1 MAAMPPG
8 PAPEAPNVLHHVS
21 ALPDA
26 AWTRVNAAE
35 ALPGLLTPLG
45 WTFWDERVE
54 LALRG
59 AFADMGVL
67 RESEVVVH
75 PSMDQRF
82 TAIFYGR
89 FTGNLDMLRD
99 CADRTPGTSG
109 SALEEQMF
117 GAVRPGV
124 HDRPTR
130 ARYPAIAVK
139 MPWAAATI
147 GRRLRTARHETDR
160 WWHDRTTAGAPRT
173 EQAARGQLAEAAERF
188 RAVFRTHL
196 LNTFLSQAVYE
207 QLTAVAAAAGRPGLE
222 LRLATGFGGM
232 EESRLVADL
241 WEVSRDRKPLADFVA
256 DHGYHG
262 FSEGDISRP
271 SWRENPAALHP
282 VVESYRERADEHAPA
297 VLDARRR
304 ADRDRARAEL
314 ASALG
319 RPRYESARLVMW
331 LTARHIPLRE
341 VGKVCFLQ
349 AIDVGRAAAKVL
361 GTALAA
367 RDAIERPEDVYFLT
381 LAELLAGCPDDAR
394 ERIGSRRVRH
404 AGYAAIEL
412 PQAWVGQPHPV
423 TRPTTEPA
431 TESSGERVTLQG
443 LPVFPGVV
451 EGRAVVV
458 EDPGAV
464 DFDEGDVLVCEF
476 TDPSWAMLMCL
487 AGAMVINIGG
497 AMSHGAIVARE
508 LGVPTVIST
517 GDGTRRLRTGDR
529 VRVDAAAGTVHLLER
544 AEPRAEPRTERA
556 GRPGAGQE
564 TA

>member
-1 MAAMPPG
+1 MRPDDACAAPS
-8 PAPEAPNVLHHVS
+8 VLHHVS

-45 WTFWDERVE
+45 WTFWDKQVE

-67 RESEVVVH
+67 RRGEVVVH
-75 PSMDQRF
+75 PTMDERF
-82 TAIFYGR
+82 TAVFYGR
-89 FTGNLDMLRD
+89 FTGNLDMLRS

-124 HDRPTR
+124 RDDPTR
-130 ARYPAIAVK
+130 ARYPVIAVK
-139 MPWAAATI
+139 MPVAAATI
-147 GRRLRTARHETDR
+147 GRRLRATRRDTDR
-160 WWHDRTTAGAPRT
+160 WWRDRTTIGAPAD
-173 EQAARGQLAEAAERF
+173 EESARRLLAEAAERF

-196 LNTFLSQAVYE
+196 LNSFLCQAVYE

-232 EESRLVADL
+232 EEGRLVRDL
-241 WEVSRDRKPLADFVA
+241 WEVSRGRATLTGFVA

-262 FSEGDISRP
+262 FSEGDIARP
-271 SWRENPAALHP
+271 SWRQNPASLEP
-282 VVESYRERADEHAPA
+282 VVRSYRKRSEDRSPSTMEELRRED
-297 VLDARRR
+297 RRR
-304 ADRDRARAEL
+304 AESELMGGLGAAGRARARIVLRL
-314 ASALG
+314 A
-319 RPRYESARLVMW
+319 
-331 LTARHIPLRE
+331 ARHIPLRE

-349 AIDVGRAAAKVL
+349 AIDVGRHCTGIL
-361 GTALAA
+361 GASLAR
-367 RDAIERPEDVYFLT
+367 RDAIGSAEDVYFLT
-381 LAELLAGCPDDAR
+381 LDELVNGCPSDAR
-394 ERIGSRRVRH
+394 DRIAERRELH
-404 AGYAAIEL
+404 ARYGTFDI
-412 PQAWVGQPHPV
+412 PQAWVGRPEPV
-423 TRPTTEPA
+423 TVTEP
-431 TESSGERVTLQG
+431 GDRVELAG

-458 EDPGAV
+458 DDPETV

-476 TDPSWAMLMCL
+476 TDPSWVMLMNL
-487 AGAMVINIGG
+487 AGAMVIDIGG

-508 LGVPTVIST
+508 LGIPTVIST

-529 VRVDAAAGTVHLLER
+529 VRVDAGAGSVELLQRPER
-544 AEPRAEPRTERA
+544 PTRPERA
-556 GRPGAGQE
+556 GTGQE
-564 TA
+564 TT

>member
-1 MAAMPPG
+1 MATMPPN
-8 PAPEAPNVLHHVS
+8 PTAETPNVLHHVS
-21 ALPDA
+21 ARPDV

-75 PSMDQRF
+75 PTMDQRF

-139 MPWAAATI
+139 MPRAAVTV
-147 GRRLRTARHETDR
+147 GRRVRTARRDTDA
-160 WWHDRTTAGAPRT
+160 WWRDRTTTGAPRT
-173 EQAARGQLAEAAERF
+173 EDAARRQLAEAAERF

-196 LNTFLSQAVYE
+196 LNTFLGQAVYE
-207 QLTAVAAAAGRPGLE
+207 QLTALAAAAGRPGLE

-232 EESRLVADL
+232 EESRLVGDL
-241 WEVSRDRKPLADFVA
+241 WAVSRGGQSLGAFVA

-271 SWRENPAALHP
+271 SWRENHTSLHP
-282 VVESYRERADEHAPA
+282 VVESYRKRAEDRSPR
-297 VLDARRR
+297 VLDVQRR
-304 ADRDRARAEL
+304 ADRESARAEL
-314 ASALG
+314 LSALG
-319 RPRYESARLVMW
+319 RPQRAPARLVMR
-331 LTARHIPLRE
+331 LAARHIPLRE

-349 AIDVGRAAAKVL
+349 AIDVGRAAAKML
-361 GTALAA
+361 GTELAA
-367 RDAIERPEDVYFLT
+367 RRAIERPEDVYFLT
-381 LAELLAGCPDDAR
+381 FDELVAGCPADAR
-394 ERIGSRRVRH
+394 DRIAQRRAVHTRY
-404 AGYAAIEL
+404 AGLDI
-412 PQAWVGQPHPV
+412 PPSWVGQPQPV
-423 TRPTTEPA
+423 AATAEAEPT
-431 TESSGERVTLQG
+431 GHDDVVLRG

-458 EDPGAV
+458 EDPESV
-464 DFDEGDVLVCEF
+464 EFDEGDVLVCEF
-476 TDPSWAMLMCL
+476 TDPSWAMLMSL
-487 AGAMVINIGG
+487 AGAMVIDIGG

-508 LGVPTVIST
+508 MGVPTVIST
-517 GDGTRRLRTGDR
+517 GDGTKRLRTGDR
-529 VRVDAAAGTVHLLER
+529 VRVDAAAGSIHLLER
-544 AEPRAEPRTERA
+544 PS
-556 GRPGAGQE
+556 AGQE
-564 TA
+564 SA

>member
-1 MAAMPPG
+1 MPLDH
-8 PAPEAPNVLHHVS
+8 ASEAPSVLHHVS

-45 WTFWDERVE
+45 WTFWDDRVE

-75 PSMDQRF
+75 STMDERF

-89 FTGNLDMLRD
+89 FTGNLDMLRE

-124 HDRPTR
+124 EDHPTK

-139 MPWAAATI
+139 LPKAALTI
-147 GRRLRTARHETDR
+147 ERQVRAARRETDR
-160 WWHDRTTAGAPRT
+160 WWRDRTTAGAPRT
-173 EQAARGQLAEAAERF
+173 EDVARRLLAEAAERF

-196 LNTFLSQAVYE
+196 LNTFLCQGVYE
-207 QLTAVAAAAGRPGLE
+207 QLTAIAEAAGHPGLE

-232 EESRLVADL
+232 EESRLVHDL
-241 WEVSRDRKPLADFVA
+241 WEVSRDRGTLAGFVA

-262 FSEGDISRP
+262 FSEGDIART
-271 SWRENPAALHP
+271 SWRENPSSLEP
-282 VVESYRERADEHAPA
+282 VVASYRHRAEDRSPE
-297 VLDARRR
+297 VMDVQRRLDRESAESELFAGLGRVQ
-304 ADRDRARAEL
+304 RARARVVLRL
-314 ASALG
+314 A
-319 RPRYESARLVMW
+319 
-331 LTARHIPLRE
+331 ARHIPLRE

-361 GTALAA
+361 GHALAE
-367 RDAIERPEDVYFLT
+367 RDAVETSEDVYFLT
-381 LAELLAGCPDDAR
+381 FDELVAGCPDDAR
-394 ERIGSRRVRH
+394 DRVTDRRELH
-404 AGYAAIEL
+404 AKYGALDI
-412 PQAWVGQPHPV
+412 PQAWVGHP
-423 TRPTTEPA
+423 EPVA
-431 TESSGERVTLQG
+431 VIEQTGDVELSG

-451 EGRAVVV
+451 EGRVVV
-458 EDPGAV
+458 VDDDPETA

-476 TDPSWAMLMCL
+476 TDPSWVMLMNL
-487 AGAMVINIGG
+487 AGAMVIDIGG

-508 LGVPTVIST
+508 MGVPTVIST
-517 GDGTRRLRTGDR
+517 GDGTKRLRTGDR
-529 VRVDAAAGTVHLLER
+529 VRVDAGAGSVHLLTR
-544 AEPRAEPRTERA
+544 HS
-556 GRPGAGQE
+556 AGQE

>member
-1 MAAMPPG
+1 MRLDDAR
-8 PAPEAPNVLHHVS
+8 EAPSVLHHVS
-21 ALPDA
+21 ALPEA

-67 RESEVVVH
+67 RESEVVVA
-75 PSMDQRF
+75 PTMDERF

-89 FTGNLDMLRD
+89 FTGNLDMLRE

-124 HDRPTR
+124 EDHPTR
-130 ARYPAIAVK
+130 SRYPAIAVK
-139 MPWAAATI
+139 MPKAAVTVE
-147 GRRLRTARHETDR
+147 RQVRTARRETDL
-160 WWHDRTTAGAPRT
+160 WWRNRTTSGAPAS
-173 EQAARGQLAEAAERF
+173 EDSARQLLAEAAERF

-196 LNTFLSQAVYE
+196 LNSFLCQAVYE
-207 QLTAVAAAAGRPGLE
+207 QLTAIAEAAGRPGLE

-232 EESRLVADL
+232 EESRLVHDL

-262 FSEGDISRP
+262 FFEGDIART
-271 SWRENPAALHP
+271 SWRENPSSLKP
-282 VVESYRERADEHAPA
+282 VVESYRKRAEDRSPRAM
-297 VLDARRR
+297 DAQRRE
-304 ADRDRARAEL
+304 DRENAESELVSSLGRLQRARARVVMRL
-314 ASALG
+314 A
-319 RPRYESARLVMW
+319 
-331 LTARHIPLRE
+331 ARHIPLRE

-361 GTALAA
+361 GSSLAA
-367 RDAIERPEDVYFLT
+367 RAAIETAEDVYFLT
-381 LAELLAGCPDDAR
+381 FDELVTGCPSDAR
-394 ERIGSRRVRH
+394 DRVSQRRDLHVRYGSLD
-404 AGYAAIEL
+404 I
-412 PQAWVGQPHPV
+412 PQAWVGHPAPV
-423 TRPTTEPA
+423 SA
-431 TESSGERVTLQG
+431 TEQTGDVELSG

-451 EGRAVVV
+451 EGRVVV
-458 EDPGAV
+458 VDDPESV

-476 TDPSWAMLMCL
+476 TDPSWVMLMNL
-487 AGAMVINIGG
+487 AGAMVIDIGG

-508 LGVPTVIST
+508 MGVPTVIST
-517 GDGTRRLRTGDR
+517 GDGTKRLRTGDR
-529 VRVDAAAGTVHLLER
+529 VRVDAGAGSIHLLER
-544 AEPRAEPRTERA
+544 PS
-556 GRPGAGQE
+556 AGQE